1 MNVANQV
8 QQPGQIVRFQPVRRS
23 RRRQHSTKQCDP
35 LLRIR
40 RGNRRQCSSIG
51 RKRCIDEVPI
61 LVHQQIVVASVLRR
75 IRASVRPVSVLASV
89 FRVRR
94 IPLDLI
100 RPGRCNH
107 EDHQVFVVS
116 GSSRHLLIHCRR
128 PIVIFRIQLQQHI
141 HSVPRRRLQLLV
153 CHVSHAHVSAVIP
166 RKCLLAQHQ
175 CQSQYHSQHLRFR
188 PHEPSGPY
196 RNSAFEFPNPFLQF
210 HEFVFFL
217 DASTFSPVSSRLV

>member
-8 QQPGQIVRFQPVRRS
+8 QQPGQIVRFQPVRHS

-40 RGNRRQCSSIG
+40 GGNRRQGSSIG

-61 LVHQQIVVASVLRR
+61 LVHQQIVVASVLRQ
-75 IRASVRPVSVLASV
+75 IRAFVRPVSVLASV

-128 PIVIFRIQLQQHI
+128 PIVIFRIELNSTFTRPASPASI
-141 HSVPRRRLQLLV
+141 ACMPRKPRS
-153 CHVSHAHVSAVIP
+153 CSAVIP

-188 PHEPSGPY
+188 PHEPPSLP
-196 RNSAFEFPNPFLQF
+196 Q
-210 HEFVFFL
+210 
-217 DASTFSPVSSRLV
+217 